1 MELIQRVVVSHER
14 MEEISNTYGQDAVNE
29 MLITE
34 LATKL
39 AHSLISASQV
49 SITNITN
56 PMTFQSEIELRLNI
70 PNTFVNYPYS

>member
-1 MELIQRVVVSHER
+1 MELIQRMIVTHDMIENVR
-14 MEEISNTYGQDAVNE
+14 NQYGPDATNQ
-29 MLITE
+29 MIITE

-56 PMTFQSEIELRLNI
+56 PMTFQTEVELRLNI
-70 PNTFVNYPYS
+70 PNTFVNYPYT

>member
-1 MELIQRVVVSHER
+1 MELIQRVVVTHER

-49 SITNITN
+49 SITNVTN
-56 PMTFQSEIELRLNI
+56 PMTFQAEVELRLSI
-70 PNTFVNYPYS
+70 PNTFTNYPYS

>member
-56 PMTFQSEIELRLNI
+56 AMTFQSEIELRLNI